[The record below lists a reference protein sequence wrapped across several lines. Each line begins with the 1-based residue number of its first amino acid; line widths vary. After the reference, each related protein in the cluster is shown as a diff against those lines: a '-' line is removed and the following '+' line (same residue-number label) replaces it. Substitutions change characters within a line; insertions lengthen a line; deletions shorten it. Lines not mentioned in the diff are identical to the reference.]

1 MNPLERY
8 VRRIVRQEIA
18 AHNAS
23 QLPTGIPPALVGVP
37 AYSGGAPE
45 GVMREVAD
53 SNAKGRPS
61 G

>member
-37 AYSGGAPE
+37 ALGRAP
-45 GVMREVAD
+45 GRESEHSV
-53 SNAKGRPS
+53 SQTTNERLPG
-61 G
+61 